1 MTAFPRF
8 AQSLRSLA
16 RGPAAGPI
24 GLDIAM
30 EKLHMMQLFAE
41 GDPPM
46 ILAAISL
53 SYAGGRDAL
62 LADRKKL
69 KALIDRARSAR
80 PFRGNTVVSSL
91 PQDDL
96 RTMALTYQQAA
107 GQSEDEAIIGELRDR
122 LKEEMDDSVVDFI
135 KVRSHEGEGAEK
147 SAIVAIARRDRVL
160 AYLGTLA
167 SAGLQVK
174 ALDIGPA
181 ALARLVASMGE
192 DVCYANA
199 LVINFGKE
207 RSYLSLIW
215 GRRLMLDREVAFGE
229 TRLVTRLAQ
238 TLDMAPALAA
248 DLLYRH
254 GFHAAGAE
262 VGTDEAEI
270 TRTTTEVLRPEFSA
284 LAGEVAQTLI
294 YAASKTR
301 GQSVERIYLM
311 GGIARYPRIASLI
324 EALVSMPVEV
334 LNPFTVFTAGPDAC
348 VLAELEPVAGIGL
361 ATGLALRGSARY
373 G

>member
-1 MTAFPRF
+1 MNAFQR
-8 AQSLRSLA
+8 LA
-16 RGPAAGPI
+16 RTLRGPTRGAAGGPI
-24 GLDIAM
+24 GLDIAA
-30 EKLHMMQLFAE
+30 EKLHMVQLIADD
-41 GDPPM
+41 DPPV
-46 ILAAISL
+46 ILAAVSL
-53 SYAGGRDAL
+53 PYAGGRDAL
-62 LADRKKL
+62 LADRKQL

-91 PQDDL
+91 PPRDL
-96 RTMALTYQQAA
+96 KIIALNYRQAA
-107 GQSEDEAIIGELRDR
+107 GQSEAEAVTKELRDR
-122 LKEEMDDSVVDFI
+122 LKEEIDDSVVDYI
-135 KVRSHEGEGAEK
+135 GIRGRDGEFGEK
-147 SAIVAIARRDRVL
+147 SAVVAIARRDRVL
-160 AYLGTLA
+160 AYLDVLA
-167 SAGLQVK
+167 SAGLRVD

-181 ALARLVASMGE
+181 ALARLVASMGK

-199 LVINFGKE
+199 LMINFGKE

-215 GRRLMLDREVAFGE
+215 GRRLMLDREIEFGE
-229 TRLVTRLAQ
+229 ARLVMRLAA
-238 TLDMAPALAA
+238 TLDMEQALAA

-254 GFHAAGAE
+254 GFHGGGAATGS
-262 VGTDEAEI
+262 DEAEI
-270 TRTTTEVLRPEFSA
+270 ARTTTGVLRPEFSA

-311 GGIARYPRIASLI
+311 GSVARYPRIASLI

-334 LNPFTVFTAGPDAC
+334 LNPFTVFSARPDAC

-361 ATGLALRGSARY
+361 ATGLALRGSAHY